1 CARRASGRSDWN
13 WNFDIW

>member
-1 CARRASGRSDWN
+1 CARRASGRSEWN